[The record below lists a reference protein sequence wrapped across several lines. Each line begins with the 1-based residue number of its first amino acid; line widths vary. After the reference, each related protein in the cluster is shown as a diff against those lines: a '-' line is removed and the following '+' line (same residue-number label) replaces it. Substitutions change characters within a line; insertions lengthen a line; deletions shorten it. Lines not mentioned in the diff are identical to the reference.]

1 MRTEHIIINRGF
13 QKLASFKLMGP
24 LASKPMASLGAGE
37 MLSRRL
43 QSPTVPSAPRETIL
57 DKAAPSVNK
66 ALNTALS
73 AYKTKGKYTDS
84 GGMAMPGKYKGLSF
98 KGKF

>member
-13 QKLASFKLMGP
+13 QKLASVSLIGPMG
-24 LASKPMASLGAGE
+24 SKPMASLGAGE

-43 QSPTVPSAPRETIL
+43 QSPAVPSAPRATVL

-73 AYKTKGKYTDS
+73 AYKLKGKNVDS
-84 GGMAMPGKYKGLSF
+84 AGNKMPGKYKGISL
-98 KGKF
+98 KGTF